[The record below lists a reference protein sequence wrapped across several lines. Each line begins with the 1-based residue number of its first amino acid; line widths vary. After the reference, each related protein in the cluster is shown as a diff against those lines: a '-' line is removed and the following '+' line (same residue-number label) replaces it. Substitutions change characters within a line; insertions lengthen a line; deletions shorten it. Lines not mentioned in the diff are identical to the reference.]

1 MDHAIP
7 NDLKKVME
15 SAMRGIILRLTHLG
29 SDFFC
34 ETNPLFLSNPNHPIK
49 DI

>member
-15 SAMRGIILRLTHLG
+15 SAMRGTKLYLTNLG
-29 SDFFC
+29 SDFFS
-34 ETNPLFLSNPNHPIK
+34 ETNPLI
-49 DI
+49 